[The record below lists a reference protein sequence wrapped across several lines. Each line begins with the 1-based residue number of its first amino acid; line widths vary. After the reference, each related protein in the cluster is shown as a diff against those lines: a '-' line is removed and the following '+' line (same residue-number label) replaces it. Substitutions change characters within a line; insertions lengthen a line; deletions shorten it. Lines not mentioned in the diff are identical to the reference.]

1 MSKYRHINFDD
12 PEQHAIFR
20 GLYDINTMIKI
31 ILDYDIP
38 PYEAFDVLIQCF
50 TKENVETNLE
60 VLRNDLPVRFYEF
73 LRDNI
78 IIFKW
83 DSFYSS
89 IELPLL
95 AHIDKDGEVDPKY
108 IEGVEVLKKYFSANA
123 DKGVEEE

>member
-20 GLYDINTMIKI
+20 GLHDINTMVKI
-31 ILDYDIP
+31 ILDYDLP

-60 VLRNDLPVRFYEF
+60 ILRNDLPARFYEF

-89 IELPLL
+89 IELPIL
-95 AHIDKDGEVDPKY
+95 AHIVENGEVDPKY
-108 IEGVEVLKKYFSANA
+108 IEGVEVLKKYFSENPAREI
-123 DKGVEEE
+123 KEE